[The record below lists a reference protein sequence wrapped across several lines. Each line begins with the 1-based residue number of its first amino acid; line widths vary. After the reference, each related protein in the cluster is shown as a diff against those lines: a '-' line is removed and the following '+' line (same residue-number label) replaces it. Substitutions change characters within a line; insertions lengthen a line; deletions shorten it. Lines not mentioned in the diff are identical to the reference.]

1 MRLDYFLYMAE
12 ASGLDNLVSTRESA
26 INATINDFVS
36 MANRG
41 YNINDDDIQ
50 TMIFDR
56 HNLQDLSEK
65 EIQRIIRKVNAKI

>member
-65 EIQRIIRKVNAKI
+65 EIQRIIRKVNARI

>member
-65 EIQRIIRKVNAKI
+65 EIQHIIRKVNARI